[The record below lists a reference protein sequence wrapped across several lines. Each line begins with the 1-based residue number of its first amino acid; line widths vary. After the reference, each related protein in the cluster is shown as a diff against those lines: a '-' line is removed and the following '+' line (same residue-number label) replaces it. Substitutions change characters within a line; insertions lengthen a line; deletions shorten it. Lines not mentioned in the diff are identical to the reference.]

1 MMLNDVIGNHSH
13 HDDAPIFRAILSLI
27 TRKTCPMKKLQEREI
42 NRFVQRLA
50 AGAFG
55 FAACVTAAAQPA
67 TADESKPA
75 AQTSPA
81 RGMTVHIDPQTGR
94 VVPAP
99 APGTTTLQLSPA
111 EQNRMSTSSE
121 GLVEEPLP
129 GGGYKL
135 DLRGRFQ
142 SPLMATTGPDGK
154 VQIQHMG
161 ERAGEAGHDHKH

>member
-1 MMLNDVIGNHSH
+1 
-13 HDDAPIFRAILSLI
+13 
-27 TRKTCPMKKLQEREI
+27 MKKLQEREI

-55 FAACVTAAAQPA
+55 VAACMTPA
-67 TADESKPA
+67 IADEVKPT
-75 AQTSPA
+75 AQAPA
-81 RGMTVHIDPQTGR
+81 QQGMTVHVDPQTGR
-94 VVPAP
+94 VVSAP

-111 EQNRMSTSSE
+111 EQNRMSTSSQ

-135 DLRGRFQ
+135 DLKGRFQ

-154 VQIQHMG
+154 VRIQHMG
-161 ERAGEAGHDHKH
+161 ERAGDAGHDHKH